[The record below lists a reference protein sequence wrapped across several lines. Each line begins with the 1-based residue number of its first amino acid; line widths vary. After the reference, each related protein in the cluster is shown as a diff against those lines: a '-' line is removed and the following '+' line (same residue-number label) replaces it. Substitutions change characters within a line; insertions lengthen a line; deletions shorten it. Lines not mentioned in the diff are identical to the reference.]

1 MYTNLIKSYLINWK
15 HIKDLRQKY
24 HIWFMEYCRRSGLS
38 TRTLASIEQSTSR
51 VVKDDTMT
59 KIMRGFNFTRQG
71 LRKKLLPVDKV
82 AEGSFSVSNPL
93 LVETKQP
100 STKLTIY
107 LSKATHKGVQAY
119 AQQYWCSKNQAV
131 IRVLKN
137 EFHIIEEKLIY
148 NPGVTSFQTIGN
160 SGV

>member
-1 MYTNLIKSYLINWK
+1 
-15 HIKDLRQKY
+15 
-24 HIWFMEYCRRSGLS
+24 
-38 TRTLASIEQSTSR
+38 
-51 VVKDDTMT
+51 MT

-119 AQQYWCSKNQAV
+119 ALQY
-131 IRVLKN
+131 
-137 EFHIIEEKLIY
+137 
-148 NPGVTSFQTIGN
+148 
-160 SGV
+160 